1 MRRLG
6 LAALLATSAAWIVA
20 APAAS
25 ALTVGVRKDT
35 LSDRQ
40 LHPDDPSATEDFVTV
55 RRLDVTARRRERVSL
70 RVTVSG
76 GDLVFSSRARA
87 IAARGTCRRSGLGA
101 HRVRC
106 PRRGL
111 EINRFRLGDRNDRLT
126 IATGRAPMHRLS
138 ASAGAGADTVVGP
151 TGKVGMTLLGGQGQD
166 RLTGSGGRDQIAGG
180 PGPDVV
186 HAREGDDT
194 IVDRSSDGVF
204 SADAYDGG
212 PGRDQVVYLRDRGP
226 GVDATV
232 SLPDRVAGRPGER
245 DTLSSVEGARADSGG
260 DRLFGDGGAN
270 TLELPGVI
278 APGQGTIVGGPG
290 NDMIRVLSGARSI
303 GAGDGDDRLSVNS
316 ARSGPETPVTC
327 GPGLD
332 RITQS
337 DARLLLATD
346 CELIELPGEYL
357 GAINEVAH
365 APDQTHLQGTMT
377 VAPVRISGGTAVFHL
392 VCTFRRAADRC
403 KGQLSV
409 NGATASFD
417 VGPNAQ
423 SDIPVT
429 LKPADVTGL
438 GSGVRAVVLVVA
450 DGVSDPS
457 DITWSTLL
465 HA

>member
-1 MRRLG
+1 MALG
-6 LAALLATSAAWIVA
+6 ALLATSAVWIVG
-20 APAAS
+20 APTAT
-25 ALTVGVRKDT
+25 ALTVGVRKTT

-40 LHPDDPSATEDFVTV
+40 LHPADPQATEDFVTV

-76 GDLVFSSRARA
+76 RDLVFSSRASA
-87 IAARGTCRRSGLGA
+87 IAARGTCRRSGRGT

-111 EINRFRLGDRNDRLT
+111 EINRFVLGDRNDQLT
-126 IATGRAPMHRLS
+126 VATGRAAMHRLS
-138 ASAGAGADTVVGP
+138 VSARAGADTVVGP
-151 TGKVGMTLLGGQGQD
+151 TGKVGMTLLGGAGQD

-186 HAREGDDT
+186 HAGGGDDA
-194 IVDRSSDGVF
+194 IVDRSSDGVL

-212 PGRDQVVYLRDRGP
+212 PGRDQVAYLRDRGP

-245 DTLSSVEGARADSGG
+245 DTLSSVEGARADSGV
-260 DRLFGDGGAN
+260 DRLVGDGGPN
-270 TLELPGVI
+270 TLELPGTI
-278 APGQGTIVGGPG
+278 APGQGTIVGGAG
-290 NDMIRVLSGARSI
+290 NDTIRVLRGARSI
-303 GAGDGDDRLSVNS
+303 DAGDGDDRLSVNS
-316 ARSGPETPVTC
+316 APTGPETPLTC

-337 DARLLLATD
+337 DARLLLPAD

-357 GAINEVAH
+357 GAINEVEH
-365 APDQTHLQGTMT
+365 APDQTRLQGTMT

-403 KGQLSV
+403 KGQLNV
-409 NGATASFD
+409 NGATAPFD
-417 VGPNAQ
+417 VGPNAE

-429 LKPADVTGL
+429 LKPADVAGL